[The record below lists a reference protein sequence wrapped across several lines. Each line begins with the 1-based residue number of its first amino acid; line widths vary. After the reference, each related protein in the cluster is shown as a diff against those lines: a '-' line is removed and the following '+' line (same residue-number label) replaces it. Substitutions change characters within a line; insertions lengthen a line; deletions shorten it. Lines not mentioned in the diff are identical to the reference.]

1 MLHSLSQYL
10 HHFGQ
15 TEAQAVAQLEG
26 LPVKVVQQLEA
37 FASLLE
43 VLVQAQVLKV
53 LVRAQVLKFLACIQ
67 AAEAGALG
75 S

>member
-1 MLHSLSQYL
+1 M
-10 HHFGQ
+10 
-15 TEAQAVAQLEG
+15 AQLEG

>member
-1 MLHSLSQYL
+1 MLHSFSQYL
-10 HHFGQ
+10 HQFGQ
-15 TEAQAVAQLEG
+15 TEAQAVAPHEG
-26 LPVKVVQQLEA
+26 LAENVVQQLEA

-43 VLVQAQVLKV
+43 AFASLLEV